1 MERVSARTSG
11 TVIAVAGL
19 TLAVVHLGSAI
30 SLRASPRLLVV
41 EAVVPLVLAL
51 GVAGIGGLLREG
63 RLGPTAFVDR
73 VLGWTVVG
81 TVALVVTVGWLFA
94 DAAVRGQ
101 PVLGAGRTVLNA
113 ATFGAVVGL
122 VVGIYDARGQC
133 QRRRA
138 EQLTRINDTLRIATQ
153 EIVNA
158 TERDELEAVVCERL
172 TGSDIYDGAW
182 IGRYAP
188 GDEWVRPSA
197 WAGHEDKYFEPL
209 DVSVDPDDPVG
220 QGPGSEAIRTEEIQP
235 IQDVFA
241 EPSLEPWW
249 EMLAEKGVESIAV
262 VPLVGSEHVHGF
274 LSVYANRT
282 NVFDTRECEALSELG
297 ESIGHAIDSMA
308 ARKQLARRERELARQ
323 NERLDEF
330 ASVVSHDLRNPLNVA
345 HGNLEL
351 VQMDVDDD
359 RLGQVADA
367 LDRMDQLIDDLL
379 TLARYGRTVDD
390 VRPVDVRSVVEGAWT
405 TTDTEDA
412 RLRFE
417 DDPGIVQADE
427 SRLTQ
432 VFENL
437 FRNAVEHGSTSPQSQ
452 APEDSVEHGS
462 TNNRTESGDAV
473 EHGSTGNRRGSAGD
487 SVEHG
492 SADGRSTADDPGTP
506 DSSDEAF
513 VRGNGADVTVTVGR
527 TADGFYV
534 EDDGPG
540 IPESERDR
548 VFETGYSTADGGTG
562 FGLNIVRTVAEAHG
576 WTVAVTEGA
585 TGGARFEF
593 TTAGAGATDRDR

>member
-1 MERVSARTSG
+1 MERVSARTGG

-19 TLAVVHLGSAI
+19 ALAVVHLRSAVR
-30 SLRASPRLLVV
+30 LRAFPRLLVV
-41 EAVVPLVLAL
+41 EALVPLVLAL
-51 GVAGIGGLLREG
+51 LVAGIGGLLREE

-73 VLGWTVVG
+73 VLGWAVVG
-81 TVALVVTVGWLFA
+81 TVALVVAVGWLFA
-94 DAAVRGQ
+94 DAAIRGQ
-101 PVLGAGRTVLNA
+101 SVPGAQRTVLNA
-113 ATFGAVVGL
+113 ATLGAVVGL

-153 EIVNA
+153 EMVNA

-172 TGSDIYDGAW
+172 TDSDIYDGAW
-182 IGRYAP
+182 IGRYVP
-188 GDEWVRPSA
+188 GDEFVRPSA
-197 WAGHEDKYFEPL
+197 WAGHDDAYIDSLE
-209 DVSVDPDDPVG
+209 VSVDPDDPIG
-220 QGPGSEAIRTEEIQP
+220 QGPGGEAIRTGEIQP

-249 EMLAEKGVESIAV
+249 EMLAEKGVESMAV
-262 VPLVGSEHVHGF
+262 VPLVGSEHPHGF
-274 LSVYANRT
+274 LSVYANRS

-308 ARKQLARRERELARQ
+308 ARKQLARREQELARQ

-351 VQMDVDDD
+351 VGMDVDDD
-359 RLGQVADA
+359 RLGRVADA
-367 LDRMDQLIDDLL
+367 LDRMDELIDDLL

-390 VRPVDVRSVVEGAWT
+390 VQSVDVRSVAERAWA
-405 TTDTEDA
+405 TTDTEGT
-412 RLRFE
+412 RLRFD
-417 DDPGIVQADE
+417 DDPGTVQADE

-437 FRNAVEHGSTSPQSQ
+437 FRN
-452 APEDSVEHGS
+452 SVEHGS
-462 TNNRTESGDAV
+462 T
-473 EHGSTGNRRGSAGD
+473 D
-487 SVEHG
+487 SRPE
-492 SADGRSTADDPGTP
+492 ADTS
-506 DSSDEAF
+506 EAF
-513 VRGNGADVTVTVGR
+513 VRGGDGPDVTVTVGR

-540 IPESERDR
+540 ISESERDR
-548 VFETGYSTADGGTG
+548 VFEGGYTTADDGTG

-576 WTVAVTEGA
+576 WTVAVTEGSD
-585 TGGARFEF
+585 GGARFEF
-593 TTAGAGATDRDR
+593 TTAGADAATRDR

>member
-19 TLAVVHLGSAI
+19 TLAMVHLGSAI

-437 FRNAVEHGSTSPQSQ
+437 FRNAVEHGSTSPRSQ

>member
-1 MERVSARTSG
+1 
-11 TVIAVAGL
+11 
-19 TLAVVHLGSAI
+19 
-30 SLRASPRLLVV
+30 
-41 EAVVPLVLAL
+41 
-51 GVAGIGGLLREG
+51 
-63 RLGPTAFVDR
+63 
-73 VLGWTVVG
+73 
-81 TVALVVTVGWLFA
+81 VGWLFA

-101 PVLGAGRTVLNA
+101 SVPGAGRTALNA
-113 ATFGAVVGL
+113 ATLGAVVGV

-153 EIVNA
+153 EMVNT

-172 TGSDIYDGAW
+172 TDSDIYDGAW
-182 IGRYAP
+182 IGRYAS
-188 GDEWVRPSA
+188 GDEFVRPSA
-197 WAGHEDKYFEPL
+197 WAGHDDEYIDSLE
-209 DVSVDPDDPVG
+209 VSVDPDEPVG
-220 QGPGSEAIRTEEIQP
+220 QGPGGEAIRTGEIQP

-249 EMLAEKGVESIAV
+249 EMLAAKGVESMAV
-262 VPLVGSEHVHGF
+262 VPLVGSEHPHGF
-274 LSVYANRT
+274 LSVYANRP

-308 ARKQLARRERELARQ
+308 AREQLARRERELARQ

-351 VQMDVDDD
+351 VRMDVDDD
-359 RLGQVADA
+359 RLGQVSDA
-367 LDRMDQLIDDLL
+367 LDRMDELIDDLL

-390 VRPVDVRSVVEGAWT
+390 VQPVDVRSVAEGAWA
-405 TTDTEDA
+405 TTDTAGA
-412 RLRFE
+412 RLRFG
-417 DDPGIVQADE
+417 DDPGTVQADE

-437 FRNAVEHGSTSPQSQ
+437 FRN
-452 APEDSVEHGS
+452 SVEHGS
-462 TNNRTESGDAV
+462 T
-473 EHGSTGNRRGSAGD
+473 D
-487 SVEHG
+487 S
-492 SADGRSTADDPGTP
+492 RPTADTP
-506 DSSDEAF
+506 EAF
-513 VRGNGADVTVTVGR
+513 VRGDDAPHVTVTVGR

-540 IPESERDR
+540 IPESKRDR
-548 VFETGYSTADGGTG
+548 VFETGYSTDDDGTG

-576 WTVAVTEGA
+576 WRVDVTEGS

-593 TTAGAGATDRDR
+593 TTADVQATDRDR

>member
-1 MERVSARTSG
+1 
-11 TVIAVAGL
+11 
-19 TLAVVHLGSAI
+19 
-30 SLRASPRLLVV
+30 
-41 EAVVPLVLAL
+41 
-51 GVAGIGGLLREG
+51 
-63 RLGPTAFVDR
+63 
-73 VLGWTVVG
+73 
-81 TVALVVTVGWLFA
+81 
-94 DAAVRGQ
+94 
-101 PVLGAGRTVLNA
+101 VLNA
-113 ATFGAVVGL
+113 ATFGAVVGV
-122 VVGIYDARGQC
+122 VVGIYDARGQY

-153 EIVNA
+153 EMVNA
-158 TERDELEAVVCERL
+158 TERNELEAVVCGRL
-172 TGSDIYDGAW
+172 TDSDIYDGAW

-188 GDEWVRPSA
+188 GDERVQPST
-197 WAGHEDKYFEPL
+197 WAGHDDEYFEPL
-209 DVSVDPDDPVG
+209 EVSVDPDDPVG
-220 QGPGSEAIRTEEIQP
+220 RGPGSDAIQTEEIQP

-249 EMLAEKGVESIAV
+249 EMLAEKGVESMAV

-274 LSVYANRT
+274 LSVYANRA

-297 ESIGHAIDSMA
+297 ESIGHAVDSMA
-308 ARKQLARRERELARQ
+308 ARERLARRERELARQ

-351 VQMDVDDD
+351 VRMDVDDD

-367 LDRMDQLIDDLL
+367 LDRMDELIDDLL

-390 VRPVDVRSVVEGAWT
+390 VRPVDVRSVAEGAWA

-417 DDPGIVQADE
+417 DDPGTVQADE

-437 FRNAVEHGSTSPQSQ
+437 FRN
-452 APEDSVEHGS
+452 SVEHGS
-462 TNNRTESGDAV
+462 TDSRPAADEGTEV
-473 EHGSTGNRRGSAGD
+473 TRGGETD
-487 SVEHG
+487 
-492 SADGRSTADDPGTP
+492 
-506 DSSDEAF
+506 
-513 VRGNGADVTVTVGR
+513 ADVTITVGR
-527 TADGFYV
+527 TVDGFYV

-548 VFETGYSTADGGTG
+548 VFEGGYSTADDGTG

-576 WTVAVTEGA
+576 WRVNLTEGS

-593 TTAGAGATDRDR
+593 ATADAEAATREH

>member
-19 TLAVVHLGSAI
+19 TLAVLHLRSAI
-30 SLRASPRLLVV
+30 RLRASPRLLVV
-41 EAVVPLVLAL
+41 EAMVPLVLAL
-51 GVAGIGGLLREG
+51 VVAGIGGLLREG

-81 TVALVVTVGWLFA
+81 TVAIVVAVGWLFA

-101 PVLGAGRTVLNA
+101 PVLGAGRTVLDA
-113 ATFGAVVGL
+113 ATFGAVVGV
-122 VVGIYDARGQC
+122 VVGIYDARGQY

-153 EIVNA
+153 EMVNA
-158 TERDELEAVVCERL
+158 TERDELEAVVCARL
-172 TGSDIYDGAW
+172 TDSDIYDGAW
-182 IGRYAP
+182 IGRYVP
-188 GDEWVRPSA
+188 GDESVRPSA
-197 WAGHEDKYFEPL
+197 WAGHDDAYIDSLE
-209 DVSVDPDDPVG
+209 VSVDPDDPVG
-220 QGPGSEAIRTEEIQP
+220 QGPGGEAIRTEEIQP

-249 EMLAEKGVESIAV
+249 EMLAEKGVESMAV

-274 LSVYANRT
+274 LSVYANRA

-308 ARKQLARRERELARQ
+308 AREQLARRERELARQ

-351 VQMDVDDD
+351 VRMDVDDD

-367 LDRMDQLIDDLL
+367 LDRMDELIDDLL

-390 VRPVDVRSVVEGAWT
+390 VRPVDVRSVAERAWA
-405 TTDTEDA
+405 TTDTEGA

-417 DDPGIVQADE
+417 DDPGTVQADE

-437 FRNAVEHGSTSPQSQ
+437 FRNSVEHGSTSNRREN
-452 APEDSVEHGS
+452 AGDSVEHGS
-462 TNNRTESGDAV
+462 TDNRTQSGDAV
-473 EHGSTGNRRGSAGD
+473 EHGSTDNRRGSAGD

-492 SADGRSTADDPGTP
+492 SADGRSTDDDPGTP
-506 DSSDEAF
+506 DPSDEAF
-513 VRGNGADVTVTVGR
+513 VRSGGADVTVTVGR

-548 VFETGYSTADGGTG
+548 VFEGGYTTADDGTG

-585 TGGARFEF
+585 AGGARFEF
-593 TTAGAGATDRDR
+593 TTAGAETTREH

>member
-1 MERVSARTSG
+1 MERVSARASG

-19 TLAVVHLGSAI
+19 VLAVVHLQSAVR
-30 SLRASPRLLVV
+30 LRAFPRLLVV

-51 GVAGIGGLLREG
+51 AVVGIGGLLREG
-63 RLGPTAFVDR
+63 RLGPTPAADR
-73 VLGWTVVG
+73 VLGWSVVG
-81 TVALVVTVGWLFA
+81 TVALVVAVGWLFA
-94 DAAVRGQ
+94 DAAIRGQ
-101 PVLGAGRTVLNA
+101 SVPGAGRTVLNA
-113 ATFGAVVGL
+113 ATLGAVVGL

-153 EIVNA
+153 EMVSA

-188 GDEWVRPSA
+188 GDEFVRPSA
-197 WAGHEDKYFEPL
+197 WAGHADEYFEPL
-209 DVSVDPDDPVG
+209 EIAIDVDSPTG
-220 QGPGSEAIRTEEIQP
+220 GGPGSEAIRTGDIQP
-235 IQDVFA
+235 VQDVFA
-241 EPSLEPWW
+241 EPALEPWW
-249 EMLAEKGVESIAV
+249 DMLAEKGVESMAV
-262 VPLVGSEHVHGF
+262 VPLVGSERAHGV
-274 LSVYANRT
+274 LIIYANRA

-297 ESIGHAIDSMA
+297 ESIGHAVDSMA
-308 ARKQLARRERELARQ
+308 AREQLARRERELARQ

-351 VQMDVDDD
+351 ARMDVDDD
-359 RLGQVADA
+359 RLDRVANA
-367 LDRMDQLIDDLL
+367 LDRMDELIDDLL

-390 VRPVDVRSVVEGAWT
+390 VQPVDVRSVAEGAWA
-405 TTDTEDA
+405 TTDTEGA
-412 RLRFE
+412 RLRF
-417 DDPGIVQADE
+417 DDDLGTVRADE

-437 FRNAVEHGSTSPQSQ
+437 FRNSVEHGSDAPRSDAPGDGVEHGSTSNRSEPG
-452 APEDSVEHGS
+452 DGVEHGS
-462 TNNRTESGDAV
+462 T
-473 EHGSTGNRRGSAGD
+473 
-487 SVEHG
+487 
-492 SADGRSTADDPGTP
+492 DGRPTADDPQTA
-506 DSSDEAF
+506 DASRAF
-513 VRGNGADVTVTVGR
+513 VRGGGTDADVTVTVGR

-540 IPESERDR
+540 IPEAERDH
-548 VFETGYSTADGGTG
+548 VFEMGYSTADGGTG

-585 TGGARFEF
+585 AGGARFEF
-593 TTAGAGATDRDR
+593 TTTGAEAAG

>member
-19 TLAVVHLGSAI
+19 VLAVVHLQSAVR
-30 SLRASPRLLVV
+30 LRASPRLLVV
-41 EAVVPLVLAL
+41 EAMVPLVLAL
-51 GVAGIGGLLREG
+51 IVAGIGGLLREE
-63 RLGPTAFVDR
+63 RLGPAPFADR
-73 VLGWTVVG
+73 TLGWTVVG
-81 TVALVVTVGWLFA
+81 TVALVVAVGWLFA
-94 DAAVRGQ
+94 DAAIRGQ
-101 PVLGAGRTVLNA
+101 SVPGAGRTVLNA
-113 ATFGAVVGL
+113 ATLGAVVGL

-153 EIVNA
+153 EMVNA

-172 TGSDIYDGAW
+172 TDTGIYDGAW
-182 IGRYAP
+182 IGRYVP
-188 GDEWVRPSA
+188 GDEFVRPSA
-197 WAGHEDKYFEPL
+197 WAGHDDKYFQPL
-209 DVSVDPDDPVG
+209 EVAIDIDSQTEG
-220 QGPGSEAIRTEEIQP
+220 GPGSEAIRTGELQP
-235 IQDVFA
+235 IQNVFA

-249 EMLAEKGVESIAV
+249 DMLAEKGVESMAV
-262 VPLVGSEHVHGF
+262 VPLVGSEHAHGF
-274 LSVYANRT
+274 LTIYANRA

-297 ESIGHAIDSMA
+297 ESIGHAIDSMT
-308 ARKQLARRERELARQ
+308 ARKQLGRRERELARQ

-351 VQMDVDDD
+351 ARMDVDDD
-359 RLGQVADA
+359 RLGRVADA
-367 LDRMDQLIDDLL
+367 LDRMDELIDDLL

-390 VRPVDVRSVVEGAWT
+390 VQPVDVRSVAERAWATTETEGAQ
-405 TTDTEDA
+405 
-412 RLRFE
+412 LRFD
-417 DDPGIVQADE
+417 DDPGTVEADE

-437 FRNAVEHGSTSPQSQ
+437 FRNSVEHSSTSSRAEPG
-452 APEDSVEHGS
+452 DSVEHGS
-462 TNNRTESGDAV
+462 TNRRPAADEGVEFTRGGETDA
-473 EHGSTGNRRGSAGD
+473 A
-487 SVEHG
+487 
-492 SADGRSTADDPGTP
+492 
-506 DSSDEAF
+506 
-513 VRGNGADVTVTVGR
+513 VTVTVGR

-548 VFETGYSTADGGTG
+548 VFEGGYTTADGGTG

-585 TGGARFEF
+585 AGGARFEF
-593 TTAGAGATDRDR
+593 TTAGAEATRRER